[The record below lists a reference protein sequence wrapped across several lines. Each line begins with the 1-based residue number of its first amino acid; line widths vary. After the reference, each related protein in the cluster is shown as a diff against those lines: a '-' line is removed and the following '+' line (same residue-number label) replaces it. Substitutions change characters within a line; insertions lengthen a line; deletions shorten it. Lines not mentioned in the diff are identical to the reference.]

1 MTQNQEKDSARSNDE
16 TNRMAPTIA
25 LQDDSKT
32 NQMTSMA
39 FLQDMV
45 ND

>member
-1 MTQNQEKDSARSNDE
+1 MTQNQEKDSATSNDRI
-16 TNRMAPTIA
+16 NKMAPTTT